1 MKKIFI
7 IAVLSS
13 FVSCSSDDN
22 LGSND
27 LNNKILIEQINTPY
41 EYLVAQKVGDSLPA
55 DDTGGQGG
63 HLPPPSNP

>member
-7 IAVLSS
+7 IAVIAA

-22 LGSND
+22 LSSND
-27 LNNKILIEQINTPY
+27 LNNKILMEQINLKT
-41 EYLVAQKVGDSLPA
+41 EYLVAQKIGDSLPG

-63 HLPPPSNP
+63 TNPIKP